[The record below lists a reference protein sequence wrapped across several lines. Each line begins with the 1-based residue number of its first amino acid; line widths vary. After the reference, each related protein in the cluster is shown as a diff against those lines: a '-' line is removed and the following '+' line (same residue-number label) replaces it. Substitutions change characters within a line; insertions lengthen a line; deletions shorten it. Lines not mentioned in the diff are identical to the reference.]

1 MPFFNEDLKFIFV
14 AIELSLL
21 LMKIICIGRN
31 YAAHAKELNNA
42 IPTEAPVIFMKPATA
57 ALKDNKPFYHPDFS
71 EDIHHEAEI
80 ILRIGKNGKY
90 VGEKFAK
97 EYISDISVGLDFTAR
112 DLQQQQKEKGLPW
125 EIAKAFDNSAVI
137 GTWKPVSEFQD
148 FKNIHF
154 HLLKNKEQVQTG
166 HTADLLFTFEQ
177 IIVYVSQFFTLSQG
191 DIIFTGTPAG
201 VSKINIGDQLE
212 AFLEGESV
220 LSCEVK

>member
-1 MPFFNEDLKFIFV
+1 
-14 AIELSLL
+14 
-21 LMKIICIGRN
+21 MKIICIGRN

-42 IPTEAPVIFMKPATA
+42 VPTESPVIFMKPATA
-57 ALKDNKPFYHPDFS
+57 ALKDNKPFYHPEFS
-71 EDIHHEAEI
+71 SDIHHEAEV

-97 EYISDISVGLDFTAR
+97 EYISDISIGLDFTAR

-137 GTWKPVSEFQD
+137 GTWKPVSEFPD

-154 HLLKNKEQVQTG
+154 HLLKNGTQVQTG
-166 HTADLLFTFEQ
+166 HTADMLFSFEQ

-201 VSKINIGDQLE
+201 VSQIKVGDTLE
-212 AFLEGESV
+212 AFLEGHSV